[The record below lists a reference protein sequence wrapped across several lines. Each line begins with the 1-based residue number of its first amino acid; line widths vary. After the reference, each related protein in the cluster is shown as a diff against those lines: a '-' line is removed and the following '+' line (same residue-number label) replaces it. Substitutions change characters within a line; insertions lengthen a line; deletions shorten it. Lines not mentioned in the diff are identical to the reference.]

1 MNESINQS
9 IKRSQ
14 RNHKPNAASQFR
26 SPTLPGNNVQLVV
39 LTASIRRHGHHSE
52 HLPLNPTLSPNVRHK
67 IRLCASMAA
76 VLWVQQ
82 LIKPV
87 VSHHPS
93 QMLLSIQPLDAIDSW
108 PSRQISVSHLS
119 TRLAKMIYAAVRPG
133 LVTVLAC

>member
-1 MNESINQS
+1 MNQS

-76 VLWVQQ
+76 VLLVQH

-87 VSHHPS
+87 VSHHHPR
-93 QMLLSIQPLDAIDSW
+93 MLLSAAGRDRFLAIKADICLSLEHKARKDDLCCCQTRPRHY
-108 PSRQISVSHLS
+108 PSLLH
-119 TRLAKMIYAAVRPG
+119 
-133 LVTVLAC
+133 